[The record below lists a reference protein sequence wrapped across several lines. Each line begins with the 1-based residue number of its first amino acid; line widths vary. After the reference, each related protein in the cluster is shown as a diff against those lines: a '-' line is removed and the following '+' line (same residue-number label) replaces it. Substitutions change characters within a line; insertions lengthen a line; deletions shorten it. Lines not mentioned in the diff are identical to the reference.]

1 MQKVL
6 YLIIDWFGPI
16 TILLFLYMGFY
27 LLYKKAFS
35 YSQLFIFTFW
45 PQLIFRYR
53 DFTKAQSGKIS
64 KIYYLF
70 YFCIT
75 LCILA
80 IIGTLVPELKDMPI
94 PAIAF
99 VGLAVFLFLP
109 IVIYIFF
116 LMSKENYY

>member
-1 MQKVL
+1 MQKIL
-6 YLIIDWFGPI
+6 YHIIDWFGPI
-16 TILLFLYMGFY
+16 TIAIFFYMGLY
-27 LLYKKAFS
+27 LLSKKAFPF
-35 YSQLFIFTFW
+35 SQLFIFTFW

-53 DFTKAQSGKIS
+53 DFTKAQSGRIS
-64 KIYYLF
+64 VIYYLF
-70 YFCIT
+70 FFCIT

-80 IIGTLVPELKDMPI
+80 IIGTLIPELKDMPI

-99 VGLAVFLFLP
+99 VGLAVLLFLP